1 MQQIL
6 DKLKVVRD
14 HNSQDLNLN
23 ETSLNP
29 WTQKEE
35 TLGETLVDIRK
46 QELERRKIQLEVE
59 LIGIKGGGDADVMEV
74 GGAELTIYDNVDS
87 KTGETCWG
95 DLCRGP
101 HVPDTRYIASNAF
114 KLMRTA
120 AATQGRH

>member
-46 QELERRKIQLEVE
+46 QELKRRKLQLEVE
-59 LIGIKGGGDADVMEV
+59 LIDINGQLDMINN
-74 GGAELTIYDNVDS
+74 L
-87 KTGETCWG
+87 KT
-95 DLCRGP
+95 
-101 HVPDTRYIASNAF
+101 
-114 KLMRTA
+114 
-120 AATQGRH
+120 